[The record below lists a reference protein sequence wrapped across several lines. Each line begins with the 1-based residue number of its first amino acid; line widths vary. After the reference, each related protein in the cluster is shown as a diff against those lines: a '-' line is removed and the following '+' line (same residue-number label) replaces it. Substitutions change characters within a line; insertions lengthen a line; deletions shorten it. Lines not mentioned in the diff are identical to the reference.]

1 MKSLMLIPILGAL
14 SLSAVAQTTQAP
26 ADQPQQVVP
35 VKGNEYRIDLP
46 SDHHKMWPSDYYNYI
61 SNYSLS
67 NGMTLSIFKHG
78 DSMYASVDN
87 TPHKIAA
94 ISPNTFVALDKQLKV
109 HIDLLDNGEV
119 SGDVLMV
126 VPAQKLSD
134 GTIQGE
140 QLLYAAMR

>member
-1 MKSLMLIPILGAL
+1 MKALMLISILGAL
-14 SLSAVAQTTQAP
+14 SLPAAAQTTPAP
-26 ADQPQQVVP
+26 SDQQQQVVP
-35 VKGNEYRIDLP
+35 VKGNEYQIDV
-46 SDHHKMWPSDYYNYI
+46 SSGRHKMWPSDYYSYI
-61 SNYSLS
+61 NNYSLS

-94 ISPNTFVALDKQLKV
+94 ISPNTFVALDQQLKM
-109 HIDLLDNGEV
+109 HINLLDNGDV

-134 GTIQGE
+134 GTIQKE
-140 QLLYAAMR
+140 QLLYVAMR